1 MMRHDELNRVSK
13 LLPGAFTEAMRCPH
27 IPRQRYATT
36 TTKRYGP
43 ARAKHRA
50 SGNVDGVRRKELR
63 RLGDANVRRNRPE
76 SPAKGLYGR
85 FRLEHVEDVEAV
97 RALASGMKQETFE
110 GKVRCRLDAR

>member
-1 MMRHDELNRVSK
+1 M
-13 LLPGAFTEAMRCPH
+13 
-27 IPRQRYATT
+27 
-36 TTKRYGP
+36 
-43 ARAKHRA
+43 AKDRA

-110 GKVRCRLDAR
+110 GESDANARLAARQSADDFLVPFAGERRRFVYSQYQHQFLLGHQPVRGCSQNF